1 MLVPLANIPDQGM
14 LSVRL
19 PDGEQVVVIRRGDV
33 VTVLEDECTHQA
45 MPLSAGELLPDGSIE
60 CPWHGARFDCA
71 SGACLQGP
79 ATDDVAVYAA
89 RVEGSDVV
97 IGERMGKAIG

>member
-1 MLVPLANIPDQGM
+1 MRLPLANIPDNGL

-19 PDGEQVVVIRRGDV
+19 PDGNRVVVIRRGDV
-33 VTVLEDECTHQA
+33 VTALEDECTHQA
-45 MPLSAGELLPDGSIE
+45 MPLSAGDLLPDGSIE

-79 ATDDVAVYAA
+79 ATDDVACYEV
-89 RVEGSDVV
+89 RVEGNDVV
-97 IGERMGKAIG
+97 IGDRRA